1 MIYEELESLLAKR
14 TVSTRTRTTSTM
26 PRRAATAKAAAKVA
40 VRKSTRPKRSF
51 AERELDGTKDRN
63 YDPAKKKPRSVAVTG
78 ATVTATDKPFPTRHP
93 KKGSL
98 IFKDHTE
105 FYPRLTPQQIM
116 EAGAFGGTYWRPI
129 TSEVT
134 GETYRNAWK
143 EFDAWFGALNAK
155 THLARGWKSYDKTVN
170 KYGAKCGGTLQMWES
185 SGWIDAADP
194 YGWFQWYCR
203 FTAGRR
209 CSDDAR
215 QIKRWRG
222 VCSEKGRFR
231 NQLIGKC
238 ARAGKRFDDISI
250 SPVIRQSL
258 LHWGYEL
265 TASDAAKYVKLK
277 GLPTM
282 PK

>member
-1 MIYEELESLLAKR
+1 
-14 TVSTRTRTTSTM
+14 M

-134 GETYRNAWK
+134 GETYRNVWK
-143 EFDAWFGALNAK
+143 EVDSWFGALNAK

-203 FTAGRR
+203 YVMGRR
-209 CSDDAR
+209 APKIDRIQIGRWKAFGPRHIGAIRANCEPMDLNCR
-215 QIKRWRG
+215 Q
-222 VCSEKGRFR
+222 
-231 NQLIGKC
+231 
-238 ARAGKRFDDISI
+238 
-250 SPVIRQSL
+250 RQRQAL
-258 LHWGYEL
+258 LQWSY
-265 TASDAAKYVKLK
+265 D
-277 GLPTM
+277 PFI
-282 PK
+282 